1 MAKAVIILILLIVV
15 GLACAFYFGME
26 SPPVSLNLSSPS
38 NTYIIHLD
46 EHADRY
52 LLPIHL
58 DSRRFP
64 SEVRFNAFKGERPL
78 AQNEMLWDD
87 SSGGARFFDSYK
99 YHWISDSVLKF
110 GWDES
115 VPQSKID
122 EVVVSN
128 DTNQPINQLVVN
140 ASEYFLILDLPPKSS
155 VKLSAYPQSWLSWVS
170 CKGSFASGKSIP
182 FDGVNFFIRDNRE
195 SHVSQHYCISIREDE
210 LLIQSQEIE
219 GYKEEN
225 GVKTAVP
232 ECSNNPST
240 EVVFD
245 SQR

>member
-1 MAKAVIILILLIVV
+1 MARAVIILILLIVA
-15 GLACAFYFGME
+15 GLACIFYFGME
-26 SPPVSLNLSSPS
+26 SPPVSLTLTSP
-38 NTYIIHLD
+38 NKTYVVHLD

-58 DSRRFP
+58 DSRRFS
-64 SEVRFNAFKGERPL
+64 SEVRFNAFKGGQSL

-87 SSGGARFFDSYK
+87 PSGGARFFDSYK
-99 YHWISDSVLKF
+99 YRWINDSVLKF

-115 VPQSKID
+115 VPQLKND

-128 DTNQPINQLVVN
+128 DTNRPINQLVVN
-140 ASEYFLILDLPPKSS
+140 ANEHFLILDLQPKSS

-195 SHVSQHYCISIREDE
+195 SHVSQHYCISIRDDE

-225 GVKTAVP
+225 GVKTTIP
-232 ECSNNPST
+232 KCSNNPLM

-245 SQR
+245 NQR